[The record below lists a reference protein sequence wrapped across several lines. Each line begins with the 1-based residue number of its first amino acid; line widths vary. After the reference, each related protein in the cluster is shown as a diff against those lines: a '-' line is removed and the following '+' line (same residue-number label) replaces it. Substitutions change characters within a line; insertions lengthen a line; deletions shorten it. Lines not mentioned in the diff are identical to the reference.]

1 MIADKNQLGYVDT
14 NLSSE
19 PHREEQVLET
29 PFHEGVARACK
40 TNHWF
45 DWKGYTTPHSF
56 TEVEFEYFAIRSSAA
71 LFDLTPMTK
80 YKIEGPDATDY
91 LNRLVTR
98 NMSKVGVGRV
108 AYAVW
113 CNDDG
118 QVMDDGTL
126 FHLQENVWR
135 LCSQER
141 CLDWMR
147 WSAVGFDVEIT
158 DETAE
163 VAALSLQGPTSCS
176 ILRAMGLEGIENLKP
191 FGITYFPF
199 EGAELVVSR
208 TGFTG
213 DLGYELW
220 TSNDKAMP
228 LWNQLMAAGKDY
240 MIHPMGADAL
250 DIARI
255 EAGFVQ
261 AGVDFMPAE
270 VVIRPG
276 RTRSP
281 YELGLGWLVDLSK
294 PVFNGRK
301 ALIKEQAEGS
311 RFRFAKLDIDGNKP
325 ANNSFIFNKNG
336 DKVGTVTS
344 AAWCPTAKSNV
355 AFACLDMPWG
365 KDSDALFA
373 EIYYQRELE
382 WTRVLAP
389 CRVSD
394 KPTFNPARRRITP
407 AGNS

>member
-1 MIADKNQLGYVDT
+1 
-14 NLSSE
+14 
-19 PHREEQVLET
+19 
-29 PFHEGVARACK
+29 
-40 TNHWF
+40 
-45 DWKGYTTPHSF
+45 
-56 TEVEFEYFAIRSSAA
+56 
-71 LFDLTPMTK
+71 
-80 YKIEGPDATDY
+80 
-91 LNRLVTR
+91 
-98 NMSKVGVGRV
+98 
-108 AYAVW
+108 
-113 CNDDG
+113 
-118 QVMDDGTL
+118 
-126 FHLQENVWR
+126 
-135 LCSQER
+135 
-141 CLDWMR
+141 
-147 WSAVGFDVEIT
+147 
-158 DETAE
+158 
-163 VAALSLQGPTSCS
+163 
-176 ILRAMGLEGIENLKP
+176 
-191 FGITYFPF
+191 
-199 EGAELVVSR
+199 
-208 TGFTG
+208 
-213 DLGYELW
+213 
-220 TSNDKAMP
+220 MP

-365 KDSDALFA
+365 KESDSLFA

-407 AGNS
+407 AGDC